1 MKSRNS
7 APTLLVNTHVKQLF
21 KVGAFTLPLIIIS
34 CFMLLKILS
43 YQRYLNL
50 IDEDHLIENL
60 EFGFY
65 FVAFAVAL
73 FVGVRFFRARRSLLG
88 LLYLILAF
96 GLFFIAMEEI
106 SWGQRIFNI
115 PVPEF
120 FQENNYQE
128 EITLHNLG
136 HRPANLPEDKGNYID
151 MVFPV
156 FGFIGAF
163 AWLLTLMLPE
173 RLKARYN
180 SILDFL
186 VPPWYLSLYF
196 FPVFAIYLYVSI
208 CVFYLQQFPSTDPYV
223 GSQEE
228 EPAEFLLALGLLLF
242 VIVSMYKQSFSIY
255 KQSSREG

>member
-7 APTLLVNTHVKQLF
+7 ASTLLVNTHKKQQLL
-21 KVGAFTLPLIIIS
+21 KVGAFTLPLFIIS

-43 YQRYLNL
+43 YQRYENLN
-50 IDEDHLIENL
+50 DEDHLVENL
-60 EFGFY
+60 EFCLY
-65 FVAFAVAL
+65 FLAFFVAL
-73 FVGVRFFRARRSLLG
+73 FVAVRFFRARRSLLG

-151 MVFPV
+151 MVYPAI
-156 FGFIGAF
+156 GFIGAF

-208 CVFYLQQFPSTDPYV
+208 CVFYLQQVPSTEPYI

-228 EPAEFLLALGLLLF
+228 EPAEFLLAFGFLLF
-242 VIVSMYKQSFSIY
+242 AIVSMC
-255 KQSSREG
+255 KQSSKIVRLF